1 MRMLIIKKRMELI
14 MECLCRYDTISQCNG
29 DEGSQLPCDIG
40 GTNKTINFDNYD
52 ANVLDMIELLRES
65 RILLYEGCNTN
76 RQVAILFLLNCFA
89 VFGVSTAFADEIL
102 KLMKELLPRE
112 NTLLK
117 S

>member
-1 MRMLIIKKRMELI
+1 LNENADHKEENGAGKFEIAKLI

-65 RILLYEGCNTN
+65 RILLYEG
-76 RQVAILFLLNCFA
+76 
-89 VFGVSTAFADEIL
+89 
-102 KLMKELLPRE
+102 
-112 NTLLK
+112 
-117 S
+117 